1 MYLFCRDNVASPHTC
16 HKPRARLRCS
26 EIQIGQPASVS
37 IARLNPHPS
46 NTTTTENPT
55 DMEFTMT
62 WNRVTRKRGEKRT
75 DSREVL
81 LVRSVLTRVQYSTCA
96 ACFGGFSSQV
106 GRTCETNFREDHNRP
121 TIGGYHQFIPEKD
134 WTDGTYRNPRVIHR
148 WQLFGAKFLSTT
160 YISYVIFV
168 SSSYFCLENKR
179 LCSWSFSLKVTS
191 SFLKID
197 K

>member
-75 DSREVL
+75 DSRESFSYAAFWLASNIPRVPPASVAFL
-81 LVRSVLTRVQYSTCA
+81 LKLAAHAKQILEKIIIGQRSV
-96 ACFGGFSSQV
+96 
-106 GRTCETNFREDHNRP
+106 
-121 TIGGYHQFIPEKD
+121 
-134 WTDGTYRNPRVIHR
+134 GT
-148 WQLFGAKFLSTT
+148 
-160 YISYVIFV
+160 
-168 SSSYFCLENKR
+168 
-179 LCSWSFSLKVTS
+179 TS
-191 SFLKID
+191 SFQRKTELTVLIVIHALFID
-197 K
+197 GNCSEQNFCL

>member
-62 WNRVTRKRGEKRT
+62 WNRVTRKMGREKDWLAR
-75 DSREVL
+75 VL

-106 GRTCETNFREDHNRP
+106 GRTCETNFREKII
-121 TIGGYHQFIPEKD
+121 IGQRSV
-134 WTDGTYRNPRVIHR
+134 GT
-148 WQLFGAKFLSTT
+148 
-160 YISYVIFV
+160 
-168 SSSYFCLENKR
+168 
-179 LCSWSFSLKVTS
+179 TS
-191 SFLKID
+191 SFQRKTELTVLIVIHALFID
-197 K
+197 GNCSEQNFCL

>member
-1 MYLFCRDNVASPHTC
+1 MWHRRTPATNQGLAWDVRKSKLASLLQYQSPDLT
-16 HKPRARLRCS
+16 PTPLTQRPLRTRRTWSSQWREIEWRAR
-26 EIQIGQPASVS
+26 
-37 IARLNPHPS
+37 
-46 NTTTTENPT
+46 
-55 DMEFTMT
+55 
-62 WNRVTRKRGEKRT
+62 GERRT

-148 WQLFGAKFLSTT
+148 WQLFGEKFLSIT

>member
-1 MYLFCRDNVASPHTC
+1 MYLFCRYNVASSHTC

-26 EIQIGQPASVS
+26 EIKIGQPASVS
-37 IARLNPHPS
+37 IARRNPHLS
-46 NTTTTENPT
+46 YTTNTENPT
-55 DMEFTMT
+55 NTEFTMT
-62 WNRVTRKRGEKRT
+62 CNRATRKREERT
-75 DSREVL
+75 DSRESSSYEAFWLAPNIPRVPPASVTF
-81 LVRSVLTRVQYSTCA
+81 LVRLAAHAKQILAKIITGQRSVGT
-96 ACFGGFSSQV
+96 
-106 GRTCETNFREDHNRP
+106 H
-121 TIGGYHQFIPEKD
+121 HFIPEKD
-134 WTDGTYRNPRVIHR
+134 RTDGTYSNPRAIHR
-148 WQLFGAKFLSTT
+148 WQLFRAKFLSIT

>member
-26 EIQIGQPASVS
+26 EIKIGQPASVS
-37 IARLNPHPS
+37 IARLNRHPS
-46 NTTTTENPT
+46 YTTTTENPT
-55 DMEFTMT
+55 NTEFTMT
-62 WNRVTRKRGEKRT
+62 CNGATRKREERTNPRESSSYAAFWLASNIPRLPPASVAFLVKLAAHAKQILEKIIIGQ
-75 DSREVL
+75 
-81 LVRSVLTRVQYSTCA
+81 RSVSTTTSFQRKTELTVL
-96 ACFGGFSSQV
+96 
-106 GRTCETNFREDHNRP
+106 
-121 TIGGYHQFIPEKD
+121 I
-134 WTDGTYRNPRVIHR
+134 VIHALFR
-148 WQLFGAKFLSTT
+148 WQLFRAKFLSRT

>member
-1 MYLFCRDNVASPHTC
+1 MYLFCRDNVASPNTC

-75 DSREVL
+75 DSRE
-81 LVRSVLTRVQYSTCA
+81 
-96 ACFGGFSSQV
+96 
-106 GRTCETNFREDHNRP
+106 
-121 TIGGYHQFIPEKD
+121 
-134 WTDGTYRNPRVIHR
+134 
-148 WQLFGAKFLSTT
+148 
-160 YISYVIFV
+160 
-168 SSSYFCLENKR
+168 SSSYAAFWLASNIPRVPPASVAFLVKLAAHAKQILEKIIIGQR
-179 LCSWSFSLKVTS
+179 SVGTTS
-191 SFLKID
+191 SFQRKTELTVLIVIHALFID
-197 K
+197 GNCPEQNFCL